1 MYSEV
6 TVNLS
11 PITIVA
17 DHLLLAYFECVL
29 VRSFL
34 PLSFFLFLYHS
45 SFHSFL
51 LSGGYACRVIVPGP
65 LKEDLNDM
73 LVQEFPNKF
82 AGCRIANTYLIFES
96 KWTFPADTPCE
107 PCEGEVERRD
117 YHFVSSVE
125 QMERGIQAHLFIKDG
140 MYKDNLCGTNI
151 KAVQKVAIQVRGC
164 LSICLSDTPFLR

>member
-1 MYSEV
+1 MILVNNYQHFHGGNVSATCTV
-6 TVNLS
+6 KCTVNLS

-45 SFHSFL
+45 SFHSLL
-51 LSGGYACRVIVPGP
+51 LSGGYARPVIVPGP

-82 AGCRIANTYLIFES
+82 AGCRY
-96 KWTFPADTPCE
+96 
-107 PCEGEVERRD
+107 
-117 YHFVSSVE
+117 
-125 QMERGIQAHLFIKDG
+125 
-140 MYKDNLCGTNI
+140 
-151 KAVQKVAIQVRGC
+151 
-164 LSICLSDTPFLR
+164 LSDR